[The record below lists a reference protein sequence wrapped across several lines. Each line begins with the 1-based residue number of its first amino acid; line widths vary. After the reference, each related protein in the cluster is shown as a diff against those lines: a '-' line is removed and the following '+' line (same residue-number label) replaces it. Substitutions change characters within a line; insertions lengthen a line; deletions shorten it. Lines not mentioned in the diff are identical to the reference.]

1 MQSNE
6 ILNHTQLR
14 RIHHLAD
21 LDDAALDWLATHANT
36 YRYKQGEE
44 VFQAGEPIDEMFLII
59 EGSFSV
65 VDKGHVV
72 FRAEAG
78 DVSGVLPH
86 SRMTHAGA
94 TGKADS
100 DALVAG
106 IHRDWFAAML
116 EHIPILNA
124 RLAAR
129 MSDRIRDVAKNQ
141 QQQEKLVA
149 LGKLSAGLAHELNN
163 PAAALARTANSLQKR
178 LADLPTLA
186 STPLSDTTLTT
197 INTLLASASPSRL
210 STLERGE
217 REDALTDYLEDMGVE
232 NGWQLAEGLV
242 DIGLTQGALEPALEN
257 LSEPEQHSA
266 VQWLEMLATLQSMS
280 REMGSAA
287 EHIVTL
293 VQSVKTYTHMDRSAD
308 LEPCDVR
315 EGINSTLVMLGHKLR
330 ANDVTVTTH
339 YPDDVPHVPARVGAL
354 NQVWT
359 NLIDNAIDAMQ
370 ASTEKKLTI
379 TVTPEDQYLAVSVQ
393 DSGAGIPEEQQKK
406 VFEPFFTTKEV
417 GAGTGLGLDIVLSI
431 VKDQHQGTV
440 ILESCPGETTFTVRL
455 PLETS

>member
-1 MQSNE
+1 VQTNE
-6 ILNHTQLR
+6 TLTHDQLR
-14 RIHHLAD
+14 RIHHLTD
-21 LDDAALDWLATHANT
+21 LDDAALDWLAKHAQT
-36 YRYKQGEE
+36 YRFKQGDI
-44 VFQAGEPIDEMFLII
+44 VFRGGDPLDEMFLII
-59 EGSFSV
+59 EGGFSV
-65 VDKGHVV
+65 VDNGHVV
-72 FRAEAG
+72 FRAQAG

-94 TGKADS
+94 TSKADD
-100 DALVAG
+100 DAFLAG
-106 IHRDWFAAML
+106 IHRDLFTAML
-116 EHIPILNA
+116 EHIPELSA

-129 MSDRIRDVAKNQ
+129 MSDRIRDVAKSQ

-178 LADLPTLA
+178 LSDLPALA
-186 STPLSDTTLTT
+186 STPLGASTLTT
-197 INTLLASASPSRL
+197 INDLLAGATPSRL

-217 REDALTDYLEDMGVE
+217 REDELTDYLADIGID
-232 NGWQLAEGLV
+232 NAWQLAEGLV
-242 DIGLTQGALEPALEN
+242 DIGLSQEVLEPPLTTLNET
-257 LSEPEQHSA
+257 ERCSA
-266 VQWLEMLATLQSMS
+266 VRWLEMLASLQSMS

-339 YPDDVPHVPARVGAL
+339 YPDDVPQVPARVGAL

-359 NLIDNAIDAMQ
+359 NLIDNAVDAMQ
-370 ASTEKKLTI
+370 TSSSKQLTI
-379 TVTPEDQYLAVSVQ
+379 TLIPEEKHLAVSVG
-393 DSGAGIPEEQQKK
+393 DSGAGIPEDIQKQI
-406 VFEPFFTTKEV
+406 FEPFFTTKDV

-431 VKDQHQGTV
+431 VKDQHQGSVT
-440 ILESCPGETTFTVRL
+440 LESQPGDTVFTVRL
-455 PLETS
+455 PLES